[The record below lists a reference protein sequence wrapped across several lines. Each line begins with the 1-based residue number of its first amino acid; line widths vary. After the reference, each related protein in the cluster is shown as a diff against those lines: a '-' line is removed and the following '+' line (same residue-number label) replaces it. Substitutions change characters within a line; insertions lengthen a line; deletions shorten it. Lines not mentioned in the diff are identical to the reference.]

1 MSINH
6 DSGLLFVEH
15 LHRGVLFSLKHV
27 TVFFSG
33 VYFVLPPLG
42 IVYCFSRQ
50 ETEQVAKGFILQSI
64 EHRTG
69 IAMEV
74 MGSNPVGASE
84 FFSRLY
90 L

>member
-15 LHRGVLFSLKHV
+15 LHRGVLFSLK
-27 TVFFSG
+27 FSV

-42 IVYCFSRQ
+42 IVYCFSQQ
-50 ETEQVAKGFILQSI
+50 ETEQVAKGFIAQSI

-84 FFSRLY
+84 FFSGLY